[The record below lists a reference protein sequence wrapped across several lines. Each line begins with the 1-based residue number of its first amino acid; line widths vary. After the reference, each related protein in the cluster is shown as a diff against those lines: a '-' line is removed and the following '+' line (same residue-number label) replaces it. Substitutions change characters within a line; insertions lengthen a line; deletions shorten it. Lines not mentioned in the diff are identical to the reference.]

1 MQNDIGDFF
10 IIGYYYLC
18 YLLFE
23 VYCSKSFGRIV
34 YFQLKPVL
42 QTDFCNHWG
51 RYTTYHTTE

>member
-42 QTDFCNHWG
+42 QTDFCNH
-51 RYTTYHTTE
+51 